1 MRRVAKYQIVEFK
14 TGEGVWN
21 TTVYN
26 NLKDLIKGMKKT
38 IDKREFEFDIEFIWN
53 FDKESTQQLGRQ
65 VIYYDP
71 ATDEFQLY
79 EIRSIYHPIGKRIKQ
94 LQRKLEKELLEY

>member
-14 TGEGVWN
+14 TGERVWN

-38 IDKREFEFDIEFIWN
+38 IDKREFEFDIDFFSPKGSHCGILACLCLPN
-53 FDKESTQQLGRQ
+53 VS
-65 VIYYDP
+65 
-71 ATDEFQLY
+71 
-79 EIRSIYHPIGKRIKQ
+79 
-94 LQRKLEKELLEY
+94 